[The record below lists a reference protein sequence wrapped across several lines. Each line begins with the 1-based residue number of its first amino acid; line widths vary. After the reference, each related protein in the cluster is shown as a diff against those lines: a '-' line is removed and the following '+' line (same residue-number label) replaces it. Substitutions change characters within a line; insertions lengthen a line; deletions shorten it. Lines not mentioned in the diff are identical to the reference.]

1 MQILNK
7 LLRLQKVYI
16 FFISFVLFIIIFSTT
31 YLNANTFKVSNI
43 EISSPFVVNFNKN
56 RVIDTGFKA
65 SFLNLLAMITTS
77 ADSNK
82 IKNTQIKELKSM
94 IDSFTVSNESFINNE
109 YFAKLETSF
118 NKKKVLDF
126 LERKNVFP
134 SVPIKNK
141 VLLIPILVDTETENI
156 YLFNNNIFYEKWNDE
171 KKNYQ
176 LLDYLLPS
184 EDLEDLNII
193 QGISNSAESYD
204 FTNIIKKYDL
214 NDYIISIIYK
224 NKNEFKILSK
234 INLNNSL
241 KVNNQKYTDINLNDE
256 KDFKKILENLK
267 TIYED
272 YWKKNNEINTSIKL
286 PLTVSINSKDYKRI
300 TKLENVLS
308 DIDLISNF
316 YILKFNSENTQYKII
331 YNGSPKTFFNDMS
344 KRNLDLILEN
354 NIWTVKW
361 KV

>member
-7 LLRLQKVYI
+7 FLRIQKVYI

-31 YLNANTFKVSNI
+31 ILYAKTFKVSEV
-43 EISSPFVVNFNKN
+43 EISSSFELNFKKSE
-56 RVIDTGFKA
+56 VIDVGFKT
-65 SFLNLLAMITTS
+65 SFFNLLSMITTS
-77 ADSNK
+77 GERSK
-82 IKNTQIKELKSM
+82 IKNIRLKELKGM
-94 IDSFTVSNESFINNE
+94 IDSFTISNEKFINNE
-109 YFAKLETSF
+109 YSALLETTF
-118 NKKKVLDF
+118 NKKKILNY

-134 SVPIKNK
+134 SMPVKNK
-141 VLLIPILVDTETENI
+141 VLLVPILVDIETDNI

-184 EDLEDLNII
+184 EDLEDLDII
-193 QGISNSAESYD
+193 QGISNSVESHD
-204 FTNIIKKYDL
+204 FTNTIKKYDL

-241 KVNNQKYTDINLNDE
+241 KVNNKTYTDINLDNE
-256 KDFKKILENLK
+256 KDFQKILENLK
-267 TIYED
+267 IIYED
-272 YWKKNNEINTSIKL
+272 YWKKSNEINTSIKL
-286 PLTVSINSKDYKRI
+286 PLTVSISSKDYKKI
-300 TKLENVLS
+300 TKLENALS

-344 KRNLDLILEN
+344 KKNLDLIMKN
-354 NIWTVKW
+354 NIWTVK
-361 KV
+361 

>member
-7 LLRLQKVYI
+7 LLRLQKLYI

-31 YLNANTFKVSNI
+31 FLQANNFKVSEVKI
-43 EISSPFVVNFNKN
+43 LSPFDLNFKKSK
-56 RVIDTGFKA
+56 VMDEGFKT
-65 SFLNLLAMITTS
+65 SFFNLLSMITTS
-77 ADSNK
+77 GERNK
-82 IKNTQIKELKSM
+82 IQNIQLKELKSL
-94 IDSFTVSNESFINNE
+94 IDSFTISNEKFVNNE
-109 YFAKLETSF
+109 YSAQLETTF
-118 NKKKVLDF
+118 NKKKILKY

-134 SVPIKNK
+134 SMPVKNK
-141 VLLIPILVDTETENI
+141 VLLIPILVDIETDNI
-156 YLFNNNIFYEKWNDE
+156 YLFNNNIFYERWNDE

-193 QGISNSAESYD
+193 QGVFNSVESHD
-204 FTNIIKKYDL
+204 FTHLIKKYDL
-214 NDYIISIIYK
+214 NDYIISIIFK

-241 KVNNQKYTDINLNDE
+241 KVNNQKYININLDDK

-267 TIYED
+267 IIYED

-286 PLTVSINSKDYKRI
+286 PLSVSISSKDYKKI

-316 YILKFNSENTQYKII
+316 YILKFNSENSEYKII

-344 KRNLDLILEN
+344 KRNLDLIIEN
-354 NIWTVKW
+354 NIWTIK
-361 KV
+361 